1 MGTTAPMLPLQL
13 VARVVTSQT
22 GPTPLVLVCPQPSI
36 MSATMIRTSRSLR
49 RPWRPS
55 QSPSAA
61 RECGGGEGWQRV
73 GTHVPLDACPLPCS
87 VSEFLMGEVDSS
99 ILLSVP
105 PGDPGQVSRD
115 GLGAAR
121 GQAGR
126 ADEYPL
132 PALWTV
138 VSRSVQGGQ

>member
-1 MGTTAPMLPLQL
+1 M
-13 VARVVTSQT
+13 
-22 GPTPLVLVCPQPSI
+22 
-36 MSATMIRTSRSLR
+36 
-49 RPWRPS
+49 
-55 QSPSAA
+55 
-61 RECGGGEGWQRV
+61 
-73 GTHVPLDACPLPCS
+73 GTHVPLDTCPLPCS

-105 PGDPGQVSRD
+105 PGDPGQVRRD

-138 VSRSVQGGQ
+138 VSRSVQGGR